1 MPSKTRNGRSNGA
14 STRKQSRKGSSPKS
28 SKTTSLGTRLG
39 LSSEELSGAIR
50 CLNRALSNVS
60 VLTIKTKKSHWDV
73 VGPQFMTLHK
83 LWDVQYETL
92 ARYQDELA
100 ERIRT
105 LGGFPVG
112 TLAGF
117 LREATLT
124 EQPGDV
130 PNATDAV
137 SNLLADHE
145 HIVRDLRESVDACDD
160 RFNDKGTAD
169 FLTGMMEEHE
179 KMAWMLRS
187 FLQGEGVEP
196 DRKTERPRIT
206 AYA

>member
-1 MPSKTRNGRSNGA
+1 
-14 STRKQSRKGSSPKS
+14 
-28 SKTTSLGTRLG
+28 
-39 LSSEELSGAIR
+39 LSGAIR

-60 VLTIKTKKSHWDV
+60 VLTMKTKKSHWDV

-83 LWDVQYETL
+83 LWDVHYETL
-92 ARYQDELA
+92 ARFQDELA
-100 ERIRT
+100 ERVRT

-117 LREATLT
+117 LREATLA
-124 EQPGDV
+124 EAPGDV

-145 HIVRDLRESVDACDD
+145 HVVRDLRESIDACDEQ
-160 RFNDKGTAD
+160 FNDKGTAD
-169 FLTGMMEEHE
+169 FLTGLMEEHE

-196 DRKTERPRIT
+196 ARKAGRARPA